1 MKLTCVI
8 LWLSGVS
15 SFTATLPKTATNPRR
30 SLVVFLQSTQ
40 QKENPFSAFADSLE
54 EQFDDT
60 NGSSTWQAKIDS
72 LLDPSTPLA
81 SRQLLLSELLAAN
94 QEIRDSVQAALTT
107 GKVNGLPSIYTI
119 IYIYSIV
126 FRLKHIFEMQTKL
139 LTQSIPNRLMVS

>member
-1 MKLTCVI
+1 MHRTKFIHPMTLTYAAV
-8 LWLSGVS
+8 LWISSVS
-15 SFTATLPKTATNPRR
+15 SFTATLPRTTTANTHQ
-30 SLVVFLQSTQ
+30 SLVLFLQSTQ

-94 QEIRDSVQAALTT
+94 QEIRDSVQAALAT
-107 GKVNGLPSIYTI
+107 GKVSLAID
-119 IYIYSIV
+119 
-126 FRLKHIFEMQTKL
+126 
-139 LTQSIPNRLMVS
+139 

>member
-1 MKLTCVI
+1 MTLTYAAV
-8 LWLSGVS
+8 LWISSVS
-15 SFTATLPKTATNPRR
+15 SFTATLPRTTTANTHQ
-30 SLVVFLQSTQ
+30 SLVLFLQSTQ

-94 QEIRDSVQAALTT
+94 QEIRDSVQAALAT
-107 GKVNGLPSIYTI
+107 GKVSLAID
-119 IYIYSIV
+119 
-126 FRLKHIFEMQTKL
+126 
-139 LTQSIPNRLMVS
+139 